1 RSSGFAGARV
11 TRTARS
17 CSPTHYAKY
26 WSLTGAGSGLQG
38 GSSQVKRRDAPSR
51 VKPFLK
57 YAGRRR
63 GWPVLP
69 NQCIRIRYAFATH
82 LLDDGTNLVVIQALL
97 GHANLKTT
105 ARYLHVADVPPEV
118 RSKCWARSIWSGPR
132 AAFHRND
139 DRASAQSGRCV
150 PHLRKRFLR
159 EMGTC
164 TRSSSKKS
172 LRGYSRL
179 PHGRPR
185 RPCGRVRRVRAPRHL
200 VQFLPQQALSKM
212 PGHGARQMAGRKG
225 GRVVA
230 GPVFPRCIYG
240 ASKHRWPGTPECAPD
255 LSHSISRGIGNA
267 AHDCRGSQTS
277 GRLDRLFGCAS
288 HLGTKPSSPSTSSL
302 RHTGRRYL
310 TGRRQLGRLPE
321 IVLSSCPRVEPA
333 VPKQVS
339 DLSQK
344 GVSGRQAALPRRD
357 GLWPSREHS
366 RPCAAKRDGSS
377 GLFMRSRHAAAPSKF
392 SSIWRATRIGLP
404 SPIDGCCRWKTG
416 G

>member
-1 RSSGFAGARV
+1 MTEHR
-11 TRTARS
+11 
-17 CSPTHYAKY
+17 
-26 WSLTGAGSGLQG
+26 LE
-38 GSSQVKRRDAPSR
+38 
-51 VKPFLK
+51 
-57 YAGRRR
+57 
-63 GWPVLP
+63 
-69 NQCIRIRYAFATH
+69 
-82 LLDDGTNLVVIQALL
+82 
-97 GHANLKTT
+97 
-105 ARYLHVADVPPEV
+105 VADVFRTYESDFFAKWGHV
-118 RSKCWARSIWSGPR
+118 
-132 AAFHRND
+132 
-139 DRASAQSGRCV
+139 
-150 PHLRKRFLR
+150 
-159 EMGTC
+159 

-357 GLWPSREHS
+357 GRFGQAGSIRGPVPRSGTDRVGCLCEAAMR
-366 RPCAAKRDGSS
+366 RPRASSEVSGALHASGCHRQSTAVVDGRRAGDFGVERLCRRQPDQNDDAGCGRVHPAFSSPHCAGRFRAHPAVWFLANRARRKKLALCRA
-377 GLFMRSRHAAAPSKF
+377 LLAAPPASPKVAKDTAVIGQDGATAEKGRKRCPVCQIGHMIPIMIVQPAPLAALIPPQD
-392 SSIWRATRIGLP
+392 SS
-404 SPIDGCCRWKTG
+404 
-416 G
+416 